1 MENLRQFIE
10 DNISSIDV
18 SHRWGTIK
26 VNVSSL
32 FPEIIHE
39 PCIMWSSQNYL
50 WGGMLWSI
58 GSGSM
63 FDTRDLT
70 PEHYELYKQL
80 AEEIKKFHHELT
92 NHSDDEFES
101 QTYEQNQCMS
111 HSAY

>member
-1 MENLRQFIE
+1 
-10 DNISSIDV
+10 
-18 SHRWGTIK
+18 
-26 VNVSSL
+26 
-32 FPEIIHE
+32 
-39 PCIMWSSQNYL
+39 
-50 WGGMLWSI
+50 
-58 GSGSM
+58 M